1 MLARI
6 VFALPIALLIGVMG
20 GGPAGAEMERWVV
33 DTTRSRA
40 GFDAYHPLGN
50 FTGTSEAVTG
60 EVQLDIADL
69 KKPVQGALSVPV
81 STLRTGKSGRDKD
94 LRRALDGD
102 RHPEVRFQIDRM
114 DSSFTSVAENSD
126 VLVTIHGVLTMRGG
140 DGPVGFT
147 GRIRLRGGTLWARG
161 ESRVVPQDWGVPLLR
176 SWLVSM
182 EDHVLA
188 TFDLVL
194 RRSQ

>member
-1 MLARI
+1 MLARF
-6 VFALPIALLIGVMG
+6 VFTLPIALLLGLLA
-20 GGPAGAEMERWVV
+20 GGPAGAETEKWVV
-33 DTTRSRA
+33 DTARSRA
-40 GFDAYHPLGN
+40 GFDAYHPLAN

-60 EVQLDIADL
+60 EVHLDIRDL

-81 STLRTGKSGRDKD
+81 STLRTGNSGRDKD

-102 RHPEVRFQIDRM
+102 RHPEIRFRIDRM
-114 DSSFTSVAENSD
+114 DSSFTSVAENND

-140 DGPVGFT
+140 EGPVGFT
-147 GRIRLRGGTLWARG
+147 GRIRLRGGALWARG

-182 EDHVLA
+182 KDRVLA

-194 RRSQ
+194 SRSQ

>member
-1 MLARI
+1 MLARF
-6 VFALPIALLIGVMG
+6 VFTLPIALLLGLLP
-20 GGPAGAEMERWVV
+20 GGPAGAETEKWVV
-33 DTTRSRA
+33 DTARSRA
-40 GFDAYHPLGN
+40 GFDAYHPLAN

-60 EVQLDIADL
+60 EVHLDIRDL

-94 LRRALDGD
+94 LRGALDGD
-102 RHPEVRFQIDRM
+102 RHPEIRFRIDRM
-114 DSSFTSVAENSD
+114 DSSFTSVAENND

-140 DGPVGFT
+140 EGPVGFT
-147 GRIRLRGGTLWARG
+147 GRIRLRGGALWARG

-182 EDHVLA
+182 KDHVLA

-194 RRSQ
+194 TRSQ